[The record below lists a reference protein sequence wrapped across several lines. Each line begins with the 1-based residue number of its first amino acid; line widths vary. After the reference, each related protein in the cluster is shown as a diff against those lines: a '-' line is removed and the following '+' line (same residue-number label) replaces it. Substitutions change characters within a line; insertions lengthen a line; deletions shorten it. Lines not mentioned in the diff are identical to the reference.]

1 MISSAVMEIHT
12 PVTPNRWVNTR
23 TVMTRTPHMV
33 NRLMKN
39 GALLSP
45 APRSAPVATMLTA
58 NSGSEKA
65 TIRRS
70 PALTSATSVSA
81 VRRLVRK
88 GAKPNIKSAMKN
100 TRMEPKI
107 VVP

>member
-1 MISSAVMEIHT
+1 
-12 PVTPNRWVNTR
+12 
-23 TVMTRTPHMV
+23 
-33 NRLMKN
+33 
-39 GALLSP
+39 
-45 APRSAPVATMLTA
+45 MLTA